1 MTTPEEMRQKFQA
14 LYNMMAASQNV
25 AFMHAFGKVHK
36 EMIEWFIQNKP
47 DLAQEWIDKLET
59 IKWHNYL
66 TPKEAEKIVDN
77 MQPSAPW
84 SREQWKQAM
93 MMKQYPTEEEPYYNS
108 CALWVTM
115 NMIMSDSSNTLKKY
129 VDDNT
134 VLELVHSLAVDKLK
148 DKDGVF
154 NIRKYFGL

>member
-1 MTTPEEMRQKFQA
+1 
-14 LYNMMAASQNV
+14 
-25 AFMHAFGKVHK
+25 
-36 EMIEWFIQNKP
+36 
-47 DLAQEWIDKLET
+47 
-59 IKWHNYL
+59 
-66 TPKEAEKIVDN
+66 

-134 VLELVHSLAVDKLK
+134 LFELVHALAIDSLK

>member
-1 MTTPEEMRQKFQA
+1 MTQEEMKKEFRA
-14 LYNMMAASQNV
+14 LYEKMANSNDV
-25 AFMHAFGKVHK
+25 TPMHIFGKVQQ
-36 EMIEWFIQNKP
+36 EMMEWFITYKP
-47 DLAQEWIDKLET
+47 ELAQEWIDKLET

-66 TPKEAEKIVDN
+66 TKKEAQQIVDN
-77 MQPSAPW
+77 MQPQAPW
-84 SREQWKQAM
+84 SYEQWKQAM
-93 MMKQYPTEEEPYYNS
+93 TMHQYQTEEEPYYNS

-115 NMIMSDSSNTLKKY
+115 NMKMSDSSNTLKKY

-134 VLELVHSLAVDKLK
+134 LFELVHALAIDSLK